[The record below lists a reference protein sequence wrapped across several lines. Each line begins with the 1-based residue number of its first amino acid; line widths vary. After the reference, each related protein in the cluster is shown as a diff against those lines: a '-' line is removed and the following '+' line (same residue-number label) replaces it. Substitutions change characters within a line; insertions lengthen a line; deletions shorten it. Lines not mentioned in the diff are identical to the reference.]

1 MKALIAFA
9 LSAVL
14 LLVACS
20 IHPDVTASSAE
31 RLLTVVCFI
40 LSVVC
45 AWVGISNTEQ

>member
-20 IHPDVTASSAE
+20 IHPEASAPAVE
-31 RLLTVVCFI
+31 RLATVCCFV

-45 AWVGISNTEQ
+45 AWIGISNTEQ

>member
-9 LSAVL
+9 LAAIL
-14 LLVACS
+14 LATACS

-31 RLLTVVCFI
+31 RLLTITCFV

-45 AWVGISNTEQ
+45 AWIGISNTEQ